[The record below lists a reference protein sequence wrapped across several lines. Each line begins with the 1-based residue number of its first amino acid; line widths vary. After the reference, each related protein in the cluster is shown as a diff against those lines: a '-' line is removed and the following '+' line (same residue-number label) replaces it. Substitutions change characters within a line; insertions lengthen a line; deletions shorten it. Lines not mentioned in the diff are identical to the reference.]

1 LDDAASTHPALAQR
15 VRSLKQM
22 LSAAEEEREA
32 CARRLVQQ
40 LVLALQGMLMAR
52 QAPGGSAD
60 AFLASRADGE
70 GGRVYGTLGGTSLA
84 AQEAIL

>member
-1 LDDAASTHPALAQR
+1 PVNSIWEGSGNVMCLDVLRAISRETEGFAQLLMALDDAASTHPALAQR

-52 QAPGGSAD
+52 H
-60 AFLASRADGE
+60 
-70 GGRVYGTLGGTSLA
+70 
-84 AQEAIL
+84 